1 MKKNRSPEMRKI
13 ALLIAE
19 KQPDGEGLAAV
30 NFVASKIG
38 EPLYP
43 ESTWGSLVKNEVPRV
58 QKYGDQFFNSH
69 TTAPCTFSQL
79 KDKWP
84 I

>member
-1 MKKNRSPEMRKI
+1 MRKI

-19 KQPDGEGLAAV
+19 KQPDSDGLEAV

-43 ESTWGSLVKNEVPRV
+43 ESTWGSLVKNEVPRLH
-58 QKYGDQFFNSH
+58 KYGDQFFSAH
-69 TTAPCTFSQL
+69 TSSPCTFSQL
-79 KDKWP
+79 KDNWP